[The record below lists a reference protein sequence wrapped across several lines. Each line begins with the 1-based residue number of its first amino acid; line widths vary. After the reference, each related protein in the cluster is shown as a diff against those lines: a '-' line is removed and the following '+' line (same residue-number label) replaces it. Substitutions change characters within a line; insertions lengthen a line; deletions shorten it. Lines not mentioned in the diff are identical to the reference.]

1 MILFFFWTVLNQDHV
16 LGADYFALKVFSKS
30 FVSIMKLASYLSIVV
45 SILALQKLNG
55 QCSFGF
61 TSGAPS
67 PAKLEVH
74 RPCGRG
80 DITM

>member
-1 MILFFFWTVLNQDHV
+1 
-16 LGADYFALKVFSKS
+16 
-30 FVSIMKLASYLSIVV
+30 MKLASYLSIVV